1 MNLRQNGLMMILVT
15 ALLGIAAQWAGV
27 AQVAKLWALPLALLL
42 LGLAYE
48 RFVCA
53 RAAMRLSIQSPDP
66 WHLAGAA
73 EVRWQLAHVLPRTLT
88 VMLAP
93 RLPAGVVTTTQV
105 RTVQVPALHGAMIRM
120 PAVSRRLGAIQWPA
134 QPARIAGPLGLAWWS
149 VRLQGTDHSTVVPAM
164 LELNES
170 ASGAAAAGT
179 RISRVI
185 GPGAHVEQLR
195 DYRPGDPLRVIDWR
209 ATARRRQL
217 VSRDFAEDQHLDVI
231 MVLDVGR
238 SSRILCGELDR
249 LGHYANAAAR
259 MAQHVV
265 AQDDRIGLMLFGD
278 APLAVVP
285 PTRGHAGVMRVR
297 ELLSGIQSQNT
308 DSNVIHA
315 AAQVLKRVH
324 QRSLIVL
331 LTDIDDASSE
341 GQLAAALRLLQPR
354 HFPFVVG
361 LSELD
366 PALIAD
372 QAPQAW
378 LDPWLSLAAA
388 HALSQRERG
397 IRALRATG
405 AQVMLTRPA
414 DFERTLFAQYAQF
427 RQRRRI

>member
-1 MNLRQNGLMMILVT
+1 M
-15 ALLGIAAQWAGV
+15 AAV
-27 AQVAKLWALPLALLL
+27 A
-42 LGLAYE
+42 
-48 RFVCA
+48 
-53 RAAMRLSIQSPDP
+53 
-66 WHLAGAA
+66 
-73 EVRWQLAHVLPRTLT
+73 
-88 VMLAP
+88 
-93 RLPAGVVTTTQV
+93 
-105 RTVQVPALHGAMIRM
+105 
-120 PAVSRRLGAIQWPA
+120 RRLGEIQWPA

-149 VRLQGTDHSTVVPAM
+149 VRLQGTDHSIVVPAM

-170 ASGAAAAGT
+170 ARGAAAAGA
-179 RISRVI
+179 RNSRVM

-195 DYRPGDPLRVIDWR
+195 DYRPGDALRVIDWR
-209 ATARRRQL
+209 ATARRREL

-238 SSRILCGELDR
+238 SSRIRCGELDR
-249 LGHYANAAAR
+249 LGHYVNAAAR

-265 AQDDRIGLMLFGD
+265 AQDDRIGLVLFGD
-278 APLAVVP
+278 TPLAVVP

-297 ELLSGIQSQNT
+297 EQLSRIQSQST

-315 AAQVLKRVH
+315 ASQVLKRVH

-361 LSELD
+361 LNELD

-388 HALSQRERG
+388 HTLGQRDRG

-405 AQVMLTRPA
+405 AQVILTRPA
-414 DFERTLFAQYAQF
+414 SFERTLFDQYAKF
-427 RQRRRI
+427 RQRHRI